1 MQWTRHA
8 SSAPAPTELP
18 VRSDHERITT
28 SKYCG
33 PDIKSQSSTR
43 LSGSETLVLYD
54 VTL

>member
-28 SKYCG
+28 SEYCVR
-33 PDIKSQSSTR
+33 ISHLKISMLNSS
-43 LSGSETLVLYD
+43 
-54 VTL
+54 